1 MKLTD
6 LQGQLGAQTTKEIR
20 DIALRLGYDIAAT
33 ARSLPDDIV
42 DEVMAQYRE
51 DHAPLL
57 RRSMDDDSTT
67 VGNIIPTKE
76 TLFSLSKKVE
86 VEDEEDRK
94 RKKREEAKEK
104 AKKKKEEETKKA
116 EAAQQAR
123 TIKKVETQTL
133 SIDDASIDLDIEL
146 GEDTEVPTELVEE
159 EDGISSVVEQV
170 EREEERLMRKSQ
182 KKIAHVDEE
191 ETTEELIAAKAEAKK
206 AQEAAMKPK
215 DNVIIPELISVKEFS
230 EKIGVPA
237 SKIIAELLK
246 NGVFVTINHKI
257 DFDTASL
264 IAVEFGLTIKK
275 EEASFSTSD
284 LMVGN
289 LTKMLENEDPA
300 TLSERAPIVS
310 IMGHV
315 DHGKTSLLD
324 FIRSS
329 KVVATEAGGITQ
341 QIGAYQVDV
350 KGRKITFLDTP
361 GHEAF
366 TAMRARGAKATDIA
380 ILVVAADEGVKP
392 QTIEAINHA
401 REAGIPIIVAL
412 NKMDKEG
419 VQLDKV
425 KAELAE
431 HNLVPED
438 WGGET
443 IMAPISAKT
452 GMGVDELL
460 DMIIL
465 VAEMANLRANPD
477 RLALGTI
484 IEAHLDPSLGPVATV
499 LVSTGT
505 LNIMDNFVVGEAYGR
520 VKIMQDARGKRT
532 KAAEPSTPVRIAG
545 FSETPHVGDIL
556 QVVPNERIA
565 REKALEV
572 KSLRSSST
580 YRSATGASFND
591 LISRIGMGELKQLKI
606 VLKSDTKGSLE
617 AVRNSLMKLNTSEV
631 EVTVIHSG
639 VGNVTETDVLM
650 ASAAQG
656 LIIGFNVSALPQ
668 VEKSADKMNV
678 TIKNYRVIYHLTEEI
693 ASLLGGMLDPE
704 LREIHLG
711 DFEVLQI
718 FYSSRKYM
726 IIGGRVLKGKL
737 ESKAELRVIRGD
749 KLVGEGKIESIQKGT
764 ETVSEIG
771 EGHECG
777 IKFLSKC
784 TPEPKDIFE
793 VYKIE
798 RIERTL

>member
-1 MKLTD
+1 MKLSD
-6 LQGQLGAQTTKEIR
+6 LQGQLGARTTKEIR
-20 DIALRLGYDIAAT
+20 DIIHKLGYEISDS
-33 ARSLPDDIV
+33 ARSVPDDMVAEIT
-42 DEVMAQYRE
+42 EQYKE

-57 RRSMDDDSTT
+57 RRSVDADSTT

-76 TLFSLSKKVE
+76 TLFSLSSKVE

-94 RKKREEAKEK
+94 RKKREESREK
-104 AKKKKEEETKKA
+104 AKKKKEEEAKKA

-123 TIKKVETQTL
+123 TMKKVEGQTL
-133 SIDDASIDLDIEL
+133 NINDDNIDLDIEL
-146 GEDTEVPTELVEE
+146 DTEAESQDDLEDENMLDTVEDE
-159 EDGISSVVEQV
+159 VD
-170 EREEERLMRKSQ
+170 REEERLIRKSQ
-182 KKIAHVDEE
+182 KKASVRGEENEEDDEGS
-191 ETTEELIAAKAEAKK
+191 LKAEHRK
-206 AQEAAMKPK
+206 QEEVSMRPK
-215 DNVIIPELISVKEFS
+215 DNVVIPELISVKEFS

-246 NGVFVTINHKI
+246 NGVFVTINHKV
-257 DFDTASL
+257 DFDTAAL
-264 IAVEFGLTIKK
+264 VAAEFGLTVKK
-275 EEASFSTSD
+275 EESTFSTSD

-289 LTKMLENEDPA
+289 LTKLLENEDPA

-324 FIRSS
+324 YIRQS

-341 QIGAYQVDV
+341 SIGAYQVDV

-401 REAGIPIIVAL
+401 REAGIPIIVAM
-412 NKMDKEG
+412 NKIDKEG
-419 VQLDKV
+419 AQIDKL

-438 WGGET
+438 WGGDT
-443 IMAPISAKT
+443 VMAPISAKT
-452 GMGVDELL
+452 GAGIDELL

-505 LNIMDNFVVGEAYGR
+505 LNLMDNFVVGEAYGR
-520 VKIMQDARGKRT
+520 VKIMQDARGKRL
-532 KAAEPSTPVRIAG
+532 KSAPPSMPVRIAG
-545 FSETPHVGDIL
+545 FSETPQVGDLL
-556 QVVPNERIA
+556 QVVASERIA
-565 REKALEV
+565 REKAVEV
-572 KSLRSSST
+572 KSLRSSSSF
-580 YRSATGASFND
+580 RSATGVTFND
-591 LISRIGMGELKQLKI
+591 LISRIGQGELKQLKI

-617 AVRNSLMKLNTSEV
+617 AVRNSLMKLNTTEV
-631 EVTVIHSG
+631 EVIIIHSG

-656 LIIGFNVSALPQ
+656 LIIGFNVSAAAQ
-668 VEKSADKMNV
+668 VEKSAEKMNV

-693 ASLLGGMLDPE
+693 ASLLTGMLDPE

-711 DFEVLQI
+711 DFEVMQM

-737 ESKAELRVIRGD
+737 ESKAEVRVIRGD
-749 KLVGEGKIESIQKGT
+749 KLIGEGKIESIQKGT
-764 ETVSEIG
+764 ETVHDIG

-777 IKFLSKC
+777 IKFISKC

>member
-1 MKLTD
+1 MKLSD
-6 LQGQLGAQTTKEIR
+6 LQAQLGARTSKEIR
-20 DIALRLGYDIAAT
+20 DIIHRLGYEISAT
-33 ARSLPDDIV
+33 ARSVPDDIV
-42 DEVMAQYRE
+42 EEVIAQYKE

-57 RRSMDDDSTT
+57 RRSVDADTT
-67 VGNIIPTKE
+67 KADIIPTKD
-76 TLFSLSKKVE
+76 TLFSLSSTVE

-94 RKKREEAKEK
+94 RKKREE
-104 AKKKKEEETKKA
+104 TRKKA
-116 EAAQQAR
+116 QEKKLEAERQAAKAAQEAQAAR
-123 TIKKVETQTL
+123 TKKKVEGQTL
-133 SIDDASIDLDIEL
+133 RVDDDAIALDIEL
-146 GEDTEVPTELVEE
+146 ETDEEPVFDTEEE
-159 EDGISSVVEQV
+159 ELDQTIDRV
-170 EREEERLMRKSQ
+170 EREEERLSRKGQ
-182 KKIAHVDEE
+182 KKIVRAEEDEE
-191 ETTEELIAAKAEAKK
+191 ETLLKKEHRKQEEAVL
-206 AQEAAMKPK
+206 KPK
-215 DNVIIPELISVKEFS
+215 DNVVIPELISVKEFS
-230 EKIGVPA
+230 EKIGIPA
-237 SKIIAELLK
+237 GKIIAELLK

-257 DFDTASL
+257 DFDTAAL
-264 IAVEFGLTIKK
+264 IAAEFQLTIKK
-275 EEASFSTSD
+275 EESTFSTSD

-289 LTKMLENEDPA
+289 LAKMLENEDPA
-300 TLSERAPIVS
+300 TLSPRAPIVS

-324 FIRSS
+324 YIRNS

-350 KGRKITFLDTP
+350 KDRQITFLDTP

-401 REAGIPIIVAL
+401 RDAGIPVIVAL

-419 VQLDKV
+419 AQPDKV

-438 WGGET
+438 WGGDT
-443 IMAPISAKT
+443 IMTPISAKT
-452 GMGVDELL
+452 GEGIDTLL
-460 DMIIL
+460 DMILL
-465 VAEMANLRANPD
+465 VADMANLRANPD
-477 RLALGTI
+477 RFALGTI
-484 IEAHLDPSLGPVATV
+484 IEAHLDPSMGPVATV

-505 LNIMDNFVVGEAYGR
+505 LNLMDNFVVGEAYGR
-520 VKIMQDARGKRT
+520 VKIMLSSRGKRVKT
-532 KAAEPSTPVRIAG
+532 AGPGTPVRIAG

-556 QVVPNERIA
+556 QVVATERLA
-565 REKALEV
+565 REKAVEV
-572 KSLRSSST
+572 KSLRASSAFKSGVGVT
-580 YRSATGASFND
+580 FND
-591 LISRIGMGELKQLKI
+591 LISRIGQGDLKQLKI

-617 AVRNSLMKLNTSEV
+617 AVRNALLKLNTTEV
-631 EVTVIHSG
+631 EVTIIHSG

-656 LIIGFNVSALPQ
+656 LIIGFNVASSAQ
-668 VEKSADKMNV
+668 VDKSAEKMNV

-693 ASLLGGMLDPE
+693 ASLLSGMLDPE
-704 LREIHLG
+704 LREVHLG
-711 DFEVLQI
+711 DFEVMQM
-718 FYSSRKYM
+718 FFSSRKYM

-737 ESKAELRVIRGD
+737 ETKADVRVIRGD
-749 KLVGEGKIESIQKGT
+749 KLVGEGKIDSLQKGT
-764 ETVSEIG
+764 ESVSEIG

-777 IKFLSKC
+777 IRFLSKC

>member
-1 MKLTD
+1 MKLSD
-6 LQGQLGAQTTKEIR
+6 LQGQLGARTSKEIR
-20 DIALRLGYDIAAT
+20 DIIHKLGYEISPS
-33 ARSLPDDIV
+33 ARTVPDDMV
-42 DEVMAQYRE
+42 DEIVAQYKE

-57 RRSMDDDSTT
+57 RRSMDETDTT
-67 VGNIIPTKE
+67 SDIIPTKD

-94 RKKREEAKEK
+94 RKKREESREK
-104 AKKKKEEETKKA
+104 AKKKKEEETRKA
-116 EAAQQAR
+116 EEAQKAR
-123 TIKKVETQTL
+123 SLKKVEGQTL
-133 SIDDASIDLDIEL
+133 SIDDASIDLDIDL
-146 GEDTEVPTELVEE
+146 GADDTVQLEDDEE
-159 EDGISSVVEQV
+159 ESVDQAVERV
-170 EREEERLMRKSQ
+170 EREEERLVRKSQ
-182 KKIAHVDEE
+182 KKVVRTDEDD
-191 ETTEELIAAKAEAKK
+191 KDEAGLPEHKK
-206 AQEAAMKPK
+206 QQEVVLRPK

-237 SKIIAELLK
+237 GKIIAELLK

-264 IAVEFGLTIKK
+264 IATEFGLSIKK
-275 EEASFSTSD
+275 EEVSFSTSD
-284 LMVGN
+284 LMIGN
-289 LTKMLENEDPA
+289 LSKMLENEDPT
-300 TLSERAPIVS
+300 TLSPRAPIVS

-324 FIRSS
+324 YIRKS

-341 QIGAYQVDV
+341 SIGAYQVDV
-350 KGRKITFLDTP
+350 KDQKITFLDTP

-380 ILVVAADEGVKP
+380 VLVVAADEGVKP

-401 REAGIPIIVAL
+401 REAGIPIIVAM
-412 NKMDKEG
+412 NKIDKEG
-419 VQLDKV
+419 AQIDKL

-438 WGGET
+438 WGGDT

-452 GMGVDELL
+452 GQGIDELL

-465 VAEMANLRANPD
+465 VAEMQNLRANPD

-505 LNIMDNFVVGEAYGR
+505 LNLMDNFVVGEAYGR
-520 VKIMQDARGKRT
+520 VKIMQDSRLKRL
-532 KAAEPSTPVRIAG
+532 KSAEPSTPVRIAG

-556 QVVPNERIA
+556 QVTPTERIA
-565 REKALEV
+565 REKAVEV
-572 KSLRSSST
+572 KSLRSSSSF
-580 YRSATGASFND
+580 RSATGVTFND
-591 LISRIGMGELKQLKI
+591 LISRIGQGELKQLKI
-606 VLKSDTKGSLE
+606 VLKADTKGSLE
-617 AVRNSLMKLNTSEV
+617 AVRNALLKLNTAEV
-631 EVTVIHSG
+631 EVTIIHSG

-656 LIIGFNVSALPQ
+656 LIIGFNVSAVTQ
-668 VEKSADKMNV
+668 VEKSAEKMNV

-693 ASLLGGMLDPE
+693 ASLLTGMLDPE

-711 DFEVLQI
+711 DFEVMQI

-726 IIGGRVLKGKL
+726 IIGGRVMKGKL
-737 ESKAELRVIRGD
+737 ESKAEIRVIRGD
-749 KLVGEGKIESIQKGT
+749 KLVGEGRIDSIQKGT
-764 ETVSEIG
+764 ESVSEIG

-777 IKFLSKC
+777 IRFVGKC